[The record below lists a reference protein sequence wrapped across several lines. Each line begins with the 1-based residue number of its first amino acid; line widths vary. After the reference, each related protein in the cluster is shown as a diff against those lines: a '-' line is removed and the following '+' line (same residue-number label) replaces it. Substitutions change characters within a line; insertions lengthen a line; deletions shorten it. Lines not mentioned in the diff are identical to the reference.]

1 MTKRQPEKQEDS
13 VKQKTR
19 KRKERK
25 NIEQKH
31 KGQKERRAKRHK
43 KAARIGITC
52 MTVLLILVVVSV
64 WALLAMHAAGR
75 QQLVQDRVGSSDSMK
90 MSQYSPQDGDAG
102 EERTGSTGKKAVTEK
117 ELKKEEGNKTEKEGR
132 VYYDGKAYDF
142 NEDILTFLI
151 MGIDQRSETVQ
162 EYTEGFEGGSA
173 DAIFLLILNPHN
185 KKMQILAIDR
195 NTMADVDVY
204 DYYGEYTK
212 TVTAQICVQHGYGDG
227 TVKSAA
233 YMEKAVSNLLF
244 GLPINGYCA
253 VNMSSIARIN
263 DAVGGVDIVV
273 LEDMTK
279 WDKTLVKGETVHLTG
294 SSAVTYVRGRDTNAF
309 GSAAGRLERQKQ
321 YINALIQKAKSELK
335 GNPALPLVLFREL
348 QPYMVTDLNA
358 EKVTYL
364 ASMAAGFDF
373 GSMDVYKVPGKT
385 VMGDVYEEFYTDKD
399 ALYELI
405 LTLFY
410 EETEE

>member
-1 MTKRQPEKQEDS
+1 MKGNCDKIRINEEEVCTETGIFMK
-13 VKQKTR
+13 KQK
-19 KRKERK
+19 
-25 NIEQKH
+25 KH
-31 KGQKERRAKRHK
+31 RGAKRHR
-43 KAARIGITC
+43 KAVRVGITC
-52 MTVLLILVVVSV
+52 MTVLLIPVAVLV
-64 WALLAMHAAGR
+64 WAFLAMHAAGR
-75 QQLVQDRVGSSDSMK
+75 QQLVQDRFGNADEMR
-90 MSQYSPQDGDAG
+90 MSEYHPLGGENEGEQPAEQGWKIGAG
-102 EERTGSTGKKAVTEK
+102 AEAENGAG
-117 ELKKEEGNKTEKEGR
+117 KEENTGQEEKEGIVR
-132 VYYDGKAYDF
+132 YHGRTYEF
-142 NEDILTFLI
+142 NEDVLTFLI

-173 DAIFLLILNPHN
+173 DAIFLVILNPHK

-195 NTMADVDVY
+195 NTMTDVDMY
-204 DYYGEYTK
+204 DYYGTYTK
-212 TVTAQICVQHGYGDG
+212 TVTAQICVQHGFGDG
-227 TVKSAA
+227 TTGSAA

-263 DAVGGVDIVV
+263 DAVGGVDVVV

-279 WDKTLVKGETVHLTG
+279 WDKSLVKGKTVHLTG
-294 SSAVTYVRGRDTNAF
+294 SSAVAYVRGRDLNAF

-335 GNPALPLVLFREL
+335 GNPALPLVLYREL

-373 GSMDVYKVPGKT
+373 GSMDVYKVPGET
-385 VMGDVYEEFYTDKD
+385 VMGDVYEEFYTDQD

-405 LTLFY
+405 LALFY
-410 EETEE
+410 EEAEE

>member
-1 MTKRQPEKQEDS
+1 MK
-13 VKQKTR
+13 KQK
-19 KRKERK
+19 K
-25 NIEQKH
+25 N
-31 KGQKERRAKRHK
+31 RRAKRHR
-43 KAARIGITC
+43 KAVRVGITC
-52 MTVLLILVVVSV
+52 VTVLLIPAVILV
-64 WALLAMHAAGR
+64 WAFLAMHAAGR
-75 QQLVQDRVGSSDSMK
+75 QQLVQDRFGSADAMK
-90 MSQYSPQDGDAG
+90 MSGYHPQDGENGREKPDGPGGETGAG
-102 EERTGSTGKKAVTEK
+102 EESEAGAESETGAGRGENTGQE
-117 ELKKEEGNKTEKEGR
+117 EKEGR
-132 VYYDGKAYDF
+132 VCYNGRSYEF

-173 DAIFLLILNPHN
+173 DAVFLVILNPHK

-195 NTMADVDVY
+195 NTMTDVDVY
-204 DYYGEYTK
+204 DYYGTYTK
-212 TVTAQICVQHGYGDG
+212 TVTAQICVQHGFGDG
-227 TVKSAA
+227 TTGSAA

-263 DAVGGVDIVV
+263 DAVGGVDVVV

-279 WDKTLVKGETVHLTG
+279 WDKSLVKGKTVHLTG
-294 SSAVTYVRGRDTNAF
+294 SSAVAYVRGRDLNAF

-321 YINALIQKAKSELK
+321 YINALIRKAKSELK
-335 GNPALPLVLFREL
+335 GNPALPLVLYREL

-373 GSMDVYKVPGKT
+373 GSMDVYKVPGET

-405 LTLFY
+405 LELFY
-410 EETEE
+410 EEVEE